1 MNVFLV
7 SVQFP
12 EGAKTWYYCPVV
24 PLAVSCPACRDWT
37 STSHTEISD
46 VSRSFFCHSESVGDK
61 KVGFVNITAHSA
73 SLALILPIL
82 TLKLLRLLFTL
93 PEISLARQ
101 PTKLLKVLLQYLP
114 QFLGFMFLIKNLRAI
129 TGLYKDELLQKI
141 VFFIYILLPFFKSMM
156 SDRSLFT
163 WHNVDG
169 QPLLYII

>member
-1 MNVFLV
+1 MQKLDIIVPLCHL
-7 SVQFP
+7 P
-12 EGAKTWYYCPVV
+12 CPVQ
-24 PLAVSCPACRDWT
+24 PAG
-37 STSHTEISD
+37 TEHLHLTRRSQT
-46 VSRSFFCHSESVGDK
+46 SFFCHSESVGDK
-61 KVGFVNITAHSA
+61 WVGFVNITAHSA

-82 TLKLLRLLFTL
+82 TLKLWRLLFTL